1 VKCARNPGVSR
12 GSVAVGLGAVKV
24 VVVVITGGMMQV
36 VTAYGTVVVD
46 VFGAGNTRFAFVAAA
61 AAAAVGAGTVAVEV
75 AGLFTGIGQNEG

>member
-61 AAAAVGAGTVAVEV
+61 AAAVGAGTVAVEV